1 MAYTQSEPVYDA
13 SIILQQTRDEEDAL
27 QRSVQAE
34 NEEALRDQQNPE
46 VEQPPQEQE
55 LDQKPISTAPD
66 NRSVLDRVC
75 SGKKKSSKCI
85 CRSN

>member
-34 NEEALRDQQNPE
+34 NEEALRDQQN
-46 VEQPPQEQE
+46 Q
-55 LDQKPISTAPD
+55 
-66 NRSVLDRVC
+66 R
-75 SGKKKSSKCI
+75 
-85 CRSN
+85 